1 MTAIDIIKEFVEGSI
16 SPKEF
21 EEKVYA
27 DATIE
32 ALLKGEKNLP
42 AYVSEPD
49 LYTYAI
55 SLDFRNLECIY
66 NIQSLLSGVLSK
78 NGITHT
84 VEKKY
89 ENLFN
94 LTLKIQPKWL
104 MLPSEYLSN
113 LIEEKKI

>member
-32 ALLKGEKNLP
+32 ALLRGEKNLP
-42 AYVSEPD
+42 AYVSKPD

-84 VEKKY
+84 VEKSTKIY
-89 ENLFN
+89 
-94 LTLKIQPKWL
+94 LT
-104 MLPSEYLSN
+104 
-113 LIEEKKI
+113 